1 MITTTDVFGR
11 RVREDATIRYA
22 VYQRTAG
29 GKVVFKGRQDTLE
42 TWARSTTTF
51 RRSPMRNA
59 LHWTWTITGAL
70 SAIASVICM
79 VNMAGYL
86 QLAYLGTLLL
96 SSLGEIFATQLIR
109 HIQRSFVHYGEVCL
123 LGDNTYWSRAVIR
136 SALHTNERFS
146 LADLPWMEF
155 GLFPEQKLWH
165 NLCDTLRFL
174 KTDANAL
181 THEDILSRLSDG
193 VANEKWYLAQRLAGE
208 IADARTVARKS

>member
-1 MITTTDVFGR
+1 MSLTRMITTTDVFGR

-109 HIQRSFVHYGEVCL
+109 HIQRSFVHY
-123 LGDNTYWSRAVIR
+123 
-136 SALHTNERFS
+136 
-146 LADLPWMEF
+146 
-155 GLFPEQKLWH
+155 
-165 NLCDTLRFL
+165 
-174 KTDANAL
+174 DANAL